1 MLSFLRSNSPFYFI
15 VISWSA
21 LIFGIVN
28 HYINDH
34 NYNFFWPFLAYFSI
48 NKFLVYCIY
57 VFVVFFTA
65 FKINFIINKSVFFQR
80 TNYACGL
87 IYTITIILMCPI
99 HQAVLPAIANLFAV
113 LAIEN
118 LMKIYRNKSCKIEVF
133 NAACWLLLSSIA
145 YVYNAFLIPMVWV
158 VLYFIRPF
166 EWREYVMPIVGFLF
180 IAVYFITA
188 GLVFGKLP
196 FWIEN
201 WWAIKDGY
209 LNNDFENWIYFLIV
223 ISIGLLISFR
233 TLYLSYISSSNR
245 YKKVSWIIIAL
256 LFCCVVQFLFNYFS
270 FGLNSPVLY
279 GAVFPFSILISSTIL
294 NAKSNWLPNSFIG
307 ISVIGYIIITYI
319 I

>member
-1 MLSFLRSNSPFYFI
+1 MLSFLKSNNPIYFI

-21 LIFGIVN
+21 LILIIVN
-28 HYINDH
+28 HYFNDH
-34 NYNFFWPFLAYFSI
+34 NYHFFWPLLTYFNL
-48 NKFLVYCIY
+48 NKFLLYGTYAV
-57 VFVVFFTA
+57 VVFFTS

-87 IYTITIILMCPI
+87 IYTITIILICPI

-145 YVYNAFLIPMVWV
+145 YSYNAFLIPMVWLA
-158 VLYFIRPF
+158 LYFIRPF
-166 EWREYVMPIVGFLF
+166 EWREYLMPIIGFLF
-180 IAVYFITA
+180 IATYLLTA
-188 GLVFGKLP
+188 GFIFEKLP
-196 FWIEN
+196 LWVEN

-209 LNNDFENWIYFLIV
+209 LNNDSENWVYFLMV
-223 ISIGLLISFR
+223 ISIGLLISLR
-233 TLYLSYISSSNR
+233 TLYLSFISSSNR
-245 YKKVSWIIIAL
+245 YKKVSWIIVAF

-279 GAVFPFSILISSTIL
+279 GAVFPFSVLISNTIL

-307 ISVIGYIIITYI
+307 ISIIGYIIITYI